1 MLRIGGKDL
10 PKDKNIEIALTYVYG
25 INRSRAKDLLLATKI
40 KPLTKA
46 KDLTE
51 EQEKSIRDFIEKN
64 YKIEADLRLEIDRNL
79 RRLKD
84 IGSYRGSRH
93 LKGLP
98 ARGQHTRTN
107 SRTRKGKKITVGS
120 GRTKAPA
127 PK

>member
-10 PKDKNIEIALTYVYG
+10 PKDKNIEFALTYIYG
-25 INRSRAKDLLLATKI
+25 IGRTRARDILAATKI
-40 KPLTKA
+40 DILVKA
-46 KDLTE
+46 KDLSEDE
-51 EQEKSIRDFIEKN
+51 EKRIRDFIENN

-84 IGSYRGSRH
+84 IGSYRGTRH

-98 ARGQHTRTN
+98 TRGQHTRKN

-120 GRTKAPA
+120 GRSKAPA

>member
-1 MLRIGGKDL
+1 MLRIGGKDI
-10 PKDKNIEIALTYVYG
+10 PKEKNIVIALTYIFG
-25 INRSRAKDLLLATKI
+25 IGKTKANDLLQAVKI
-40 KPLTKA
+40 EPLKKT

-51 EQEKSIRDFIEKN
+51 EEEKKIRDYIENN

-84 IGSYRGSRH
+84 TGSYRGLRH

-98 ARGQHTRTN
+98 TRGQQTKTN
-107 SRTRKGKKITVGS
+107 ARTRKGKKITVGS
-120 GRTKAPA
+120 GRIKTPT

>member
-1 MLRIGGKDL
+1 MLRIGGKDI
-10 PKDKNIEIALTYVYG
+10 PKEKNIAIALTYVFG
-25 INRSRAKDLLLATKI
+25 IGKTKANDLLQAVKI
-40 KPLTKA
+40 EPLKKT

-51 EQEKSIRDFIEKN
+51 DEEKRIRDYIENN

-84 IGSYRGSRH
+84 TGSYRGLRH

-98 ARGQHTRTN
+98 TRGQQTKTN
-107 SRTRKGKKITVGS
+107 ARTRKGKKITVGS

>member
-10 PKDKNIEIALTYVYG
+10 PKDKNIEFALTYIYG
-25 INRSRAKDLLLATKI
+25 IGRTRARDILAATKI
-40 KPLTKA
+40 DIEVKA
-46 KDLTE
+46 KDLSEDE
-51 EQEKSIRDFIEKN
+51 EKRIRDFIENN

-84 IGSYRGSRH
+84 IGSYRGTRH

-98 ARGQHTRTN
+98 TRGQHTRKN
-107 SRTRKGKKITVGS
+107 SRTRKGKKVTVGS
-120 GRTKAPA
+120 GRSKAPA